1 MGRFLEAEKQRQIA
15 FKALSPTLSE
25 DARRDGVYRGR
36 ARPFCLPLEHA
47 EENLYPGIR
56 TSALAYTARHGIG
69 WHHGRDG
76 KPSNHMCSSQVCC
89 VNFLFPLAD
98 QPHALAELLR
108 PLYPELRRMLPIEDG
123 LYGALEWIGEE
134 NYLGERV
141 AGRRTRGA
149 NCTSADAA
157 VMFEHADGKRQVVLI
172 EWKYTESYGRTSL
185 ALSRSGTSRT
195 EIYRPLLERGDCP
208 IDRKL
213 MPDFD
218 ALFYEP
224 FYQLMRQQLLAH
236 EMERARELGA
246 DSVSVLHIAPEHN
259 ADFRR
264 VTSPQLAGLGDSPTA
279 IWNRLVR
286 QEGRFFSVGTEALF
300 GALHAEQ
307 TPELEPWLAYI
318 TERYGWL
325 VASADAAHHRE
336 SV

>member
-1 MGRFLEAEKQRQIA
+1 MGRFLETEKQRQIA

-89 VNFLFPLAD
+89 VNFMFPFAN
-98 QPHALAELLR
+98 QPQALAELLR
-108 PLYPELRRMLPIEDG
+108 PVYPGLQRMLPIEDG
-123 LYGALEWIGEE
+123 LYVALEWIGEE

-157 VMFEHADGKRQVVLI
+157 VMFERTDGTQQIVLI
-172 EWKYTESYGRTSL
+172 EWKYTESYGRTCLRYSK
-185 ALSRSGTSRT
+185 SGTDRLG
-195 EIYRPLLERGDCP
+195 IYLPLLERDDCP
-208 IDRKL
+208 IDRDFL
-213 MPDFD
+213 PDWD

-236 EMERARELGA
+236 EMERARELGT
-246 DSVSVLHIAPEHN
+246 DLVSVLHIAPAHN
-259 ADFRR
+259 ADFLR
-264 VTSPQLAGLGDSPTA
+264 VTSPRLAELGDNPTA
-279 IWNRLVR
+279 IWSRLVR
-286 QEGRFFSVGTEALF
+286 QADRFCSVSTEAMF
-300 GALHAEQ
+300 GAPMLMQ
-307 TPELEPWLAYI
+307 FPELEPWLMYI
-318 TERYGWL
+318 DARYAW
-325 VASADAAHHRE
+325 VNETA
-336 SV
+336 